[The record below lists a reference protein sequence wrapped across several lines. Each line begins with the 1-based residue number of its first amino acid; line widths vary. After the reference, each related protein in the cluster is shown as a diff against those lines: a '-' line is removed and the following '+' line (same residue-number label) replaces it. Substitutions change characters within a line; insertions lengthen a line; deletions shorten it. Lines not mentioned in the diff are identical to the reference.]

1 MINNQIIDLKLLRHF
16 VVIAET
22 LSYTEAAN
30 VLKVTK
36 SKLSKDIAKLE
47 GELGS
52 KVFDRS
58 SRVVRLSEA
67 GKILYSRALV
77 LLEDSNH
84 LFNDI
89 KTLNS
94 SVSGKLNLAA
104 PPALGR
110 VLSNYLLPNFLA
122 AWPQVSLSLKLSY
135 EYENLFKEGLDL
147 AFRMGKN
154 QHENLIQRQIGKANR
169 VLVASPDYIKS
180 HIIQGVE
187 DLKSC
192 KSVQFFESTQ
202 STWTLQN
209 RTKTEYASVPA
220 AFQCADFVAVLNCVK
235 NHLGIAQLPWFLVRD
250 AIKSGEL
257 VHVLPDWVSPSL
269 PIYMVYRQGF
279 NKPNKLAE
287 FLNYIDE
294 HKTMFDLEFKGLS
307 ET

>member
-1 MINNQIIDLKLLRHF
+1 MTNNQVIDLKLLRHF
-16 VVIAET
+16 VVTAET

-30 VLKVTK
+30 ILNVTK

-52 KVFDRS
+52 KVFERS
-58 SRVVRLSEA
+58 SRVVRLSET

-84 LFNDI
+84 LLNDI

-94 SVSGKLNLAA
+94 SVSGKLSLAA

-110 VLSNYLLPNFLA
+110 VLSNSLFPNFLKD
-122 AWPQVSLSLKLSY
+122 WPQVSLSLKLSY

-154 QHENLIQRQIGKANR
+154 QDENLIQRQIGKANR
-169 VLVASPDYIKS
+169 VLVASPNYLKHHAIKT
-180 HIIQGVE
+180 VK
-187 DLKSC
+187 DLTSC
-192 KSVQFFESTQ
+192 RSVQFFEPTQ
-202 STWTLQN
+202 NTWTLQN
-209 RTKTEYASVPA
+209 GEKTEYASVPV

-250 AIKSGEL
+250 GIKSGEL
-257 VHVLPDWVSPSL
+257 RQVLPAWVSPSL

-287 FLNYIDE
+287 FLSYIE
-294 HKTMFDLEFKGLS
+294 AHKSMFDLEFMS
-307 ET
+307 S